1 MPASADNENSAN
13 LTRAGASRGLD
24 WFNLFVANIQTGFGP
39 FIAVYLSS
47 QSWTQTSIGLA
58 LSIGTISSMAS
69 QVPAGALVDLMPNK
83 ARVAAFSVL
92 VFMVSALMFAIH
104 PIPLF
109 VYLGEILHGISS
121 CTLGPAIAAMSLVIA
136 GRFAMGLRLGRNAR
150 YAAIGNGVG
159 AALMGACGQYVS
171 ERAVFYLTA
180 ALTLPALFA
189 LLPLRRSAIAGGE
202 LLPAPRKAGESRA
215 AYLHVLSDRRL
226 LIFSACAMLF
236 TFANAPLLMLISGTL
251 TAKGSNPS
259 LLIAACIVLP
269 QIIVALASPS
279 VGRLAERRGRRM
291 VLTIGLSMLPLR
303 CLLFATS
310 QNPTLLVTVQVLD
323 GVAAACFGIMVPL
336 IVSDVAGGSGHF
348 NLSLGAVGFGIGI
361 GGTLST
367 PAAGWMADH
376 FGSRLAFFALTGIGL
391 AAVLVALVMPE
402 TRPSKEAEQDVSG
415 SAAPGRDASSD
426 VPSRDVPSRDVP
438 GTDAP
443 RGDAPG
449 DDAPSNLH
457 GDEGGDAQRSEPG
470 QSEAADDATPKPKP
484 PTRRRA

>member
-1 MPASADNENSAN
+1 VSAAPNNEGSTIMPSGVG
-13 LTRAGASRGLD
+13 AGAPGAADASSLAVASGAANESGAASDPGAAKPAGGGAPKSPGLD

-69 QVPAGALVDLMPNK
+69 QVPAGAFVDAIPNK
-83 ARVAAFSVL
+83 TRVAAFSVV
-92 VFMVSALMFAIH
+92 VFTISALMFAIH

-109 VYLGEILHGISS
+109 VYLAEILHGVSS

-136 GRFAMGLRLGRNAR
+136 GRFGMGLRLGRNAR
-150 YAAIGNGVG
+150 YAAIGNGMG

-189 LLPLRRSAIAGGE
+189 LLPLRHSAVAGAE
-202 LLPAPRKAGESRA
+202 LRPAPRKAGESRVRG
-215 AYLHVLSDRRL
+215 LRVLADRRL
-226 LIFSACAMLF
+226 ILFCVCGMLF
-236 TFANAPLLMLISGTL
+236 TFANAPTLMLVSGTL

-279 VGRLAERRGRRM
+279 VGRFAERYGRRI
-291 VLTIGLSMLPLR
+291 VLTVGFCMLPLR
-303 CLLFATS
+303 CVIFAVT
-310 QNPTLLVTVQVLD
+310 QNPAVLVAAQVFD
-323 GVAAACFGIMVPL
+323 GVAGACFGIMVPL

-361 GGTLST
+361 GSTLST

-376 FGSRLAFFALTGIGL
+376 AGTRVAFFALAAIG
-391 AAVLVALVMPE
+391 VASIIMARIMPE
-402 TRPSKEAEQDVSG
+402 TRPQAEQP
-415 SAAPGRDASSD
+415 A
-426 VPSRDVPSRDVP
+426 
-438 GTDAP
+438 
-443 RGDAPG
+443 
-449 DDAPSNLH
+449 
-457 GDEGGDAQRSEPG
+457 
-470 QSEAADDATPKPKP
+470 
-484 PTRRRA
+484 